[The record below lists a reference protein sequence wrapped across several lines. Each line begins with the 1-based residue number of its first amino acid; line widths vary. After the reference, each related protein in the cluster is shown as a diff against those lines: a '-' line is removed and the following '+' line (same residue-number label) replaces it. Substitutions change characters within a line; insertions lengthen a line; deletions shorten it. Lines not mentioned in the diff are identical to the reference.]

1 MLLPSLDKQGKASGK
16 INIYLRL
23 FDASEFEFI
32 AYIKRFPPTTYTRFR
47 VGMAVHTRFLWGGEG
62 GR

>member
-1 MLLPSLDKQGKASGK
+1 MLLPSPDKQGKASGK

-32 AYIKRFPPTTYTRFR
+32 AYIKWFPPTTYTRFR
-47 VGMAVHTRFLWGGEG
+47 VGMTVHACF
-62 GR
+62 